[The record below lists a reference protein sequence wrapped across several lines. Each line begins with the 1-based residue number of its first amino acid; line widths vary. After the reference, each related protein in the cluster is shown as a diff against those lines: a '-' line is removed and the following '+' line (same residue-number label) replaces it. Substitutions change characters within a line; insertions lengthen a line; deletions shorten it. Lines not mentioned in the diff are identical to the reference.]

1 MSKKKRRKKKILS
14 LEAVAILNN
23 MVYVPERNNRTMKQM
38 FEFFKNDTEKTIRK
52 AIGELIDYGYVSVH
66 ENGILSVNKDKVS
79 DLSKI

>member
-52 AIGELIDYGYVSVH
+52 AIGELIDFGYVSVN
-66 ENGILSVNKDKVS
+66 ENGILSVNKNKVS

>member
-38 FEFFKNDTEKTIRK
+38 FEFFKNDTEKTISK
-52 AIGELIDYGYVSVH
+52 AIGELIDFGYVSVN
-66 ENGILSVNKDKVS
+66 ENGVLSVNKDKVS